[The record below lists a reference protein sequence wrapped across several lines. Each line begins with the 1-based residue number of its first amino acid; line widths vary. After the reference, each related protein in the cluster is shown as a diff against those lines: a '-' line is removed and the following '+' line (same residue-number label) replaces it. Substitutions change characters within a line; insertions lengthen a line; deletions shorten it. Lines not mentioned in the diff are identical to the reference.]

1 VSFGQPF
8 FLLALLVLPAAVA
21 GYVLLERRRRREAV
35 AFASPATAPSV
46 IRRPPG
52 WRRHAP
58 MAVYA
63 LALAVLALALAEPR
77 TTVAVPDGRA
87 AVMLTTDESASMAA
101 TDVRP
106 SRLGAARRAARAF
119 LADVP
124 KEVKVGSLGYDD
136 RVRRIESPR
145 TARAPVRDAIDAM
158 AAGGGTATGEAL
170 AASLRS
176 LQRARGPKGRYP
188 AAVVLLSDG
197 FSTSGR
203 DPFEVARL
211 ARRRGI
217 RVYTVSL
224 GTPEGTIQ
232 VSTRR
237 GTVTHRVPPD
247 TASLREISR
256 ITKARSYRVGDRV
269 KLDEVYRELGDR
281 VGTRHEK
288 RQVTAAFAGGALLL
302 LGAGGLM
309 SLGFFGR
316 LP

>member
-1 VSFGQPF
+1 
-8 FLLALLVLPAAVA
+8 
-21 GYVLLERRRRREAV
+21 
-35 AFASPATAPSV
+35 
-46 IRRPPG
+46 
-52 WRRHAP
+52 
-58 MAVYA
+58 
-63 LALAVLALALAEPR
+63 
-77 TTVAVPDGRA
+77 
-87 AVMLTTDESASMAA
+87 MLTTDQSSSMAA

-106 SRLGAARRAARAF
+106 SRLAAARKAARRF

-124 KEVKVGSLGYDD
+124 KEVKVGSVGYDD

-145 TARAPVRDAIDAM
+145 TARAPVREAIDAM

-176 LQRARGPKGRYP
+176 LQRGRGPKGRYP

-197 FSTSGR
+197 FSTAGR

-217 RVYTVSL
+217 RIYTVSL

-247 TASLREISR
+247 SASLREISR
-256 ITKARSYRVGDRV
+256 ITRGIAYRAGDRV
-269 KLDEVYRELGDR
+269 KLGAVYRELGDR

-288 RQVTAAFAGGALLL
+288 RQITSAFAGGALLL